1 MSQLALGATLGTS
14 KACLWQAVAGWGWA
28 DGRVPLA
35 CPASRSAVPREEVL
49 EGAVIVLVEGRVDEG
64 VEEGVGVAEPQEDAL
79 PGGRDVAGAQGA
91 EELGGEEWDPA
102 EREHPDED
110 AHHEGGAL
118 LLLLAPRIPVGLEGD
133 RGAARGEDHLRPL
146 SGALHLEKANASI
159 RRATPSH
166 TRGGLTGDSGGPTG
180 DSGGP
185 GFPHVHFKRKLLIV
199 HCRDPTVRS
208 PHSRANRA
216 ECLLTF

>member
-14 KACLWQAVAGWGWA
+14 KPCLWQVVAGWGWA

-49 EGAVIVLVEGRVDEG
+49 EGAVVVLVEGHVDG
-64 VEEGVGVAEPQEDAL
+64 GLQEGVGVAEPQEGAL
-79 PGGRDVAGAQGA
+79 PGGRAVAGAQGA
-91 EELGGEEWDPA
+91 EELGGEERDPA

-118 LLLLAPRIPVGLEGD
+118 LLLLAPRVPVGLKGD

-146 SGALHLEKANASI
+146 SGALHLEKASGSI
-159 RRATPSH
+159 RRAAPIPH
-166 TRGGLTGDSGGPTG
+166 PGRADRRLGWARFPARALQEKAFHCPLQGPYCRVPPL
-180 DSGGP
+180 P
-185 GFPHVHFKRKLLIV
+185 GQQ
-199 HCRDPTVRS
+199 S
-208 PHSRANRA
+208 
-216 ECLLTF
+216 